1 MYYSFINYERHQKSL
16 EGEVMSVFQKLLLS
30 RKFWLSL
37 VAVLNTLLFTLLP
50 EFPDVLWESIQEILL
65 FLIGM
70 IAAGDVAEKLV
81 ALKK

>member
-1 MYYSFINYERHQKSL
+1 MATPTEL
-16 EGEVMSVFQKLLLS
+16 SVLSKLTAS
-30 RKFWLSL
+30 RKFWLSV
-37 VAVLNTLLFTLLP
+37 VAVLNTVLFTAFP
-50 EFPDVLWESIQEILL
+50 EFPDVLWESINEILF

>member
-1 MYYSFINYERHQKSL
+1 MAAQEL
-16 EGEVMSVFQKLLLS
+16 TVVGKLVAS
-30 RKFWLSL
+30 RKFWLSV
-37 VAVLNTLLFTLLP
+37 VAVLNTVLFTVIP
-50 EFPDVLWESIQEILL
+50 EFPDALWGSIQEILL